1 MIKQT
6 HCARPPTP
14 TNWPWPASPRHKAQA
29 TRLLAMAASSEEG
42 SDVEGEVYENKVASN
57 SICVVELDCVA

>member
-1 MIKQT
+1 
-6 HCARPPTP
+6 
-14 TNWPWPASPRHKAQA
+14 
-29 TRLLAMAASSEEG
+29 MAASSEEG